1 MGQSDLEDRVAKLET
16 EFNSLRKL
24 LGEQPS
30 PTKDW
35 RAIIGTFA
43 DDPIF
48 EEAMKLGREYRESL
62 RPKARPKRKARS

>member
-1 MGQSDLEDRVAKLET
+1 MARSDLETRVANLEADIAAMK
-16 EFNSLRKL
+16 RD
-24 LGEQPS
+24 LGKDTA

-48 EEAMKLGREYRESL
+48 EEAMELGRAYRESQ
-62 RPKARPKRKARS
+62 RPKPSKRRNARS